1 MYKSF
6 IGKSIGINY
15 QSGVSQRDEY
25 RIRQG
30 QTPSY
35 EVNWATPHPNYS
47 EVVPEARYKLPETEA
62 YV

>member
-1 MYKSF
+1 MVKMYKSF
-6 IGKSIGINY
+6 FGKGVGINY

-35 EVNWATPHPNYS
+35 EINWATPLL
-47 EVVPEARYKLPETEA
+47 RILTILK
-62 YV
+62 